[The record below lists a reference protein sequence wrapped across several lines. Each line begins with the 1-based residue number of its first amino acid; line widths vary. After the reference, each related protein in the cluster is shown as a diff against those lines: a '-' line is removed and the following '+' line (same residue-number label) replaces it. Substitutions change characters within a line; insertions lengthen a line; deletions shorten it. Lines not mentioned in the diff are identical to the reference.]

1 MSADLANSE
10 LRREA
15 VNAALGRRPF
25 DVLVSGGT
33 VVDVA
38 TGELREADVG
48 LVGKLIASVHPRGE
62 RTDAARIVDASGG
75 YVAPGLI
82 DAHMHIESSMMTP
95 RIYARTVVPQGTTT
109 VVWDPHEVGNVLG
122 LAGVRWAIEASRG
135 LPLRCLV
142 LAPSCVPS
150 APAWNCRAR
159 SSTALK

>member
-1 MSADLANSE
+1 MRVPHAQDDPQRACRPPRRRTPRAGPDARRVRPLRCRSSAIAMRQDEWQVGPKPAEIDRGNSMSADLADPA

-25 DVLVSGGT
+25 DVLVAGGT

-75 YVAPGLI
+75 YVAPGL
-82 DAHMHIESSMMTP
+82 
-95 RIYARTVVPQGTTT
+95 
-109 VVWDPHEVGNVLG
+109 
-122 LAGVRWAIEASRG
+122 
-135 LPLRCLV
+135 
-142 LAPSCVPS
+142 
-150 APAWNCRAR
+150 
-159 SSTALK
+159 